1 MLKGSPARSVIIF
14 FIILNALIVVFR
26 RKLSANGFNVDVLI
40 IGNIIV
46 FFMTAVSVFI
56 LGRGLKATNTPAFL
70 RSVYGSFMIK
80 FFLVLAT
87 VFAYGFLN
95 KGNLNKQSLFTLMF
109 LYLIYTFIEI
119 RTLLKMSK
127 NVKNG

>member
-1 MLKGSPARSVIIF
+1 MVKGSPARPVLIF

-26 RKLSANGFNVDVLI
+26 QRLTTLGFNVDVLI

-46 FFMTAVSVFI
+46 FFMTALSLFI

-80 FFLVLAT
+80 FVLVLVT
-87 VFAYGFLN
+87 VFLYGYLN
-95 KGNLNKQSLFTLMF
+95 KGNLNKPSLFTMMF
-109 LYLIYTFIEI
+109 LYLVYTFIEI
-119 RTLLKMSK
+119 RALLRLSK
-127 NVKNG
+127 NGKNG

>member
-70 RSVYGSFMIK
+70 RSVYGSFTIK